1 MALPQVTISGNLVKE
16 VELRFTQ
23 NNKAFSTIRIGCSD
37 RRKDQ
42 SGNWVDG
49 SKLYI
54 TGICWENLAEES
66 ANLTKGDSVVVTGKL
81 RTNEYEK
88 DGAKVSNI
96 ELLVDSISKDIRSK
110 SKSAQAPAE
119 QDPWDSAGF

>member
-1 MALPQVTISGNLVKE
+1 MALPQITISGNLVKD

-23 NNKAFSTIRIGCSD
+23 SNKAFATLRIGCSE

-49 SKLYI
+49 NKLYI
-54 TGICWENLAEES
+54 TGICWEQLAQDVASNLS
-66 ANLTKGDSVVVTGKL
+66 KGNSVVVTGKL

-96 ELLVDSISKDIRSK
+96 ELLIDSVSKDIRSAQPA
-110 SKSAQAPAE
+110 SASQ
-119 QDPWDSAGF
+119 QDPWDSTAF